1 MKKILNYF
9 SKKELILWFSS
20 ILIITV
26 FFIVFDRKSYLTL
39 IASLIGTT
47 SLIFSAKGNPIGPI
61 LMIFFSLLY
70 GYISLTFAYYGE
82 MLTYL
87 GMTTP
92 MSILALI
99 SWLKNPYKGNKS
111 QVKVAKLRKNEIWL
125 ICLLSIIVTAIFY
138 FILKAFNT
146 ANLIPST
153 ISVTTSFI
161 AVYLTY
167 RRSPFFALA
176 YALNDIVLIVL
187 WVLATISN
195 ITYISVTIC
204 FIIFFIND
212 LYGFYS
218 WIKMSKNQNE

>member
-1 MKKILNYF
+1 MKKIHKYF
-9 SKKELILWFSS
+9 SKKELILYFSS
-20 ILIITV
+20 ILIVII
-26 FFIVFDRKSYLTL
+26 FFTIFDRKNYLTL
-39 IASLIGTT
+39 IASIIGTT

-70 GYISLTFAYYGE
+70 GYISLSFAYYGE

-87 GMTTP
+87 GMSAP

-111 QVKVAKLRKNEIWL
+111 QVKVDKLRKNEIWL
-125 ICLLSIIVTAIFY
+125 ITLLSFIVTVIFY

-146 ANLIPST
+146 TNLLPST
-153 ISVTTSFI
+153 LSVTTSFI

-176 YALNDIVLIVL
+176 YALNDMVLIVL
-187 WVLATISN
+187 WILATISN
-195 ITYISVTIC
+195 ISYISVTIC
-204 FIIFFIND
+204 FIIFFVND

-218 WIKMSKNQNE
+218 WLNMSKKQID

>member
-1 MKKILNYF
+1 MKKIHKYF
-9 SKKELILWFSS
+9 SKKELILYFSS
-20 ILIITV
+20 ILIVII
-26 FFIVFDRKSYLTL
+26 FFTIFDRKNYLTL
-39 IASLIGTT
+39 IASIIGTT

-70 GYISLTFAYYGE
+70 GYISLSFAYYGE

-87 GMTTP
+87 GMSAP

-111 QVKVAKLRKNEIWL
+111 QVKVDKLRKNEIWL
-125 ICLLSIIVTAIFY
+125 ITLLSFIVTVIFY

-146 ANLIPST
+146 TNLLPST
-153 ISVTTSFI
+153 LSVTTSFI

-176 YALNDIVLIVL
+176 YALNDMVLIVL
-187 WVLATISN
+187 WILATISN
-195 ITYISVTIC
+195 ISYISVTIC
-204 FIIFFIND
+204 FIIFFVND

-218 WIKMSKNQNE
+218 WLKMSKKQID